1 MSLRLLS
8 LFFCLGWFHLDALAA
23 GARTILFLGDSLTAG
38 YGLPDPATQAYPA
51 LIKEKLEARA
61 ATAAGTEGAAGAA
74 GSAAGAEWR
83 VINAGV
89 SGDTTSG
96 GLRRI
101 DWVLR
106 QPVDIL
112 VLALGSNDGLR
123 GLPPE
128 LIENNLSSIVEKVR
142 AKNPEARVLLVGQR
156 MPTSMGDYATAFG
169 GVFTRLA
176 GKNEGWG
183 FVPFLLDGVGG
194 VRELNQADAIHPN
207 EEGHRR
213 MAATVWAGL
222 EPLL

>member
-1 MSLRLLS
+1 MSFRLLS

-51 LIKEKLEARA
+51 LIKEKLDARATAA
-61 ATAAGTEGAAGAA
+61 ATASAGGPAGG
-74 GSAAGAEWR
+74 GSGWR

-106 QPVDIL
+106 QPVEIL

-123 GLPPE
+123 GLPPD
-128 LIENNLSSIVEKVR
+128 LIEKNLSAIVEKVR

-156 MPTSMGDYATAFG
+156 MPTSMGDYATAFD
-169 GVFTRLA
+169 GVFSRLA
-176 GKNEGWG
+176 EKNESWG
-183 FVPFLLDGVGG
+183 FVPFLLEGVGG